1 MAKKGGLPHTKISK
15 LFFVVSR
22 DLILQ
27 LGEGIGWLVET
38 LGLCTRMPW
47 TNWDIENFSKPKKYF
62 LLKSTQNLLKRIIE
76 TFF

>member
-27 LGEGIGWLVET
+27 LGEGIGLLVET
-38 LGLCTRMPW
+38 LGLCQ
-47 TNWDIENFSKPKKYF
+47 ECLG
-62 LLKSTQNLLKRIIE
+62 LLIDREGN
-76 TFF
+76 